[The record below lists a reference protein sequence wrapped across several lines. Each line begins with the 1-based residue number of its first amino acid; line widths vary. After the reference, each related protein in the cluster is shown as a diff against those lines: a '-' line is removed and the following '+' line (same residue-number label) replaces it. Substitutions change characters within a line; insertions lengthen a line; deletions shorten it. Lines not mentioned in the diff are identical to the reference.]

1 MKSNEFF
8 YTVLFLFQLKKI
20 PLQLVTGLQR
30 LRGQLKMLV
39 VQRCHVGVEM
49 NTRLL
54 DNIEDVV
61 VRCCGDESTSFAW
74 NSLKELDLSNNSIS
88 KLGDSLVSERIPYV
102 FCAVQYY
109 GREDA
114 RRRKLGLVSEF
125 CSRGGK
131 HLVAKFKG

>member
-1 MKSNEFF
+1 VRIYFNF
-8 YTVLFLFQLKKI
+8 YTSFEKKFQLKKI

-30 LRGQLKMLV
+30 LRGQLKTLV

-74 NSLKELDLSNNSIS
+74 NSLKELDLSSNSIS
-88 KLGDSLVSERIPYV
+88 KLGDSLVSE
-102 FCAVQYY
+102 
-109 GREDA
+109 
-114 RRRKLGLVSEF
+114 
-125 CSRGGK
+125 
-131 HLVAKFKG
+131 